1 MRLVW
6 LPEARDDVQRL
17 YDFLLEEAP
26 LAAAR
31 AMRVIRQGGELLLE
45 HPSAGRPM
53 DDETA
58 RRELFI
64 PFGVSA
70 YVLRYRI
77 HEETIVVLR
86 VWHSREVRL

>member
-6 LPEARDDVQRL
+6 LPEARIDIERL
-17 YDFLLEEAP
+17 YGFLLEETP
-26 LAAAR
+26 LAAER
-31 AMRVIRQGGELLLE
+31 AVRVIRRGGDLLLE

-64 PFGVSA
+64 PFGASA

-77 HEETIVVLR
+77 HGETIVVLR